1 MLDPYAI
8 LQVDRRATQ
17 DEIKRAYRK
26 LAKEL
31 HPDLH
36 PDNPASARRFKD
48 ITAAYDVLSDETKRR
63 RHDHEVKQAAA
74 AAEQRSSSRFE
85 EGLEAFFGGRGW
97 GNRHEGSASNGP
109 RRRGAD
115 IYQSIKVSFAEAA
128 LGTRKRIVV
137 NDERTLDVTVPP
149 LTTDGQSLRLKGQ
162 GGLGQSGGA
171 SGDLFVEVTVEP
183 HPTFTRRELDILMEL
198 HVTVPEAVLGAT
210 VTVPTV
216 AGLVQLKIPK
226 GSNTDTVLRLKGR
239 GLVGPN
245 GAQGDQ
251 YVTLK
256 VVLPDRSDPDFSAF
270 IESWAKR
277 HSYTV
282 RPIPTTV

>member
-1 MLDPYAI
+1 MWDPYAT

-36 PDNPASARRFKD
+36 PNNPASARRFKD

-63 RHDHEVKQAAA
+63 RYDHEIKQAAA
-74 AAEQRSSSRFE
+74 ASEQRSSSRFE
-85 EGLEAFFGGRGW
+85 EGLDAFFGGRSW
-97 GNRHEGSASNGP
+97 GYRNDGTSGGP

-115 IYQSIKVSFAEAA
+115 IYQSLTVTFVEAA
-128 LGTRKRIVV
+128 QGARKRIVV
-137 NDERTLDVTVPP
+137 NDERALDVTVPP

-162 GGLGQSGGA
+162 GGLGQNGGLN
-171 SGDLFVEVTVEP
+171 GDVFVEITVEP
-183 HPTFTRRELDILMEL
+183 HPLFTTKDRDIHMEL
-198 HVTVPEAVLGAT
+198 PVTVPEAVLGAT

-226 GSNTDTVLRLKGR
+226 GSNTGSVLRLKGR
-239 GLVGPN
+239 GLAGP
-245 GAQGDQ
+245 GTVPGDQ

-256 VVLPDRSDPDFSAF
+256 VILPDARDPDFAALV
-270 IESWAKR
+270 EAWAKR
-277 HSYTV
+277 HDYSV
-282 RPIPTTV
+282 RPPHTN